1 MSIKNILLGTL
12 GASLVAAPVLA
23 GSPTPA
29 PAEPVIATPVAA
41 PITGDW
47 TGGYAG
53 LQLGYA
59 DANGSGGL
67 NGDGMIGG
75 LTLGYDYDFGQ
86 YVIGAGLDY
95 DWTDIDVGGNTLES
109 IARLKARAG
118 YDMGA
123 GLAYVTAGAAQA
135 KIDTLGT
142 DEGYFAGVGYEHMLT
157 QNISLGGEVLYHD
170 FGNFN
175 GSGTNVDATTAQ
187 VRATFR
193 F

>member
-12 GASLVAAPVLA
+12 GASLIAAPVLA

-29 PAEPVIATPVAA
+29 PVEPVIVTPVAA

-47 TGGYAG
+47 TGGYVG
-53 LQLGYA
+53 LQMGYA
-59 DANGSGGL
+59 DVNGSGGL
-67 NGDGMIGG
+67 NGDGFIGG
-75 LTLGYDYDFGQ
+75 LTAGYDYDFGQ
-86 YVIGAGLDY
+86 WVIGGGLDY
-95 DWTDIDVGGNTLES
+95 DWTDIDVGGNTVES
-109 IARLKARAG
+109 IARLKARVG
-118 YDMGA
+118 YDLGA

-135 KIDTLGT
+135 KVDTLGT
-142 DEGYFAGVGYEHMLT
+142 DEGYFAGVGYEHMIT

-175 GSGTNVDATTAQ
+175 NSGTNIDATTAQ